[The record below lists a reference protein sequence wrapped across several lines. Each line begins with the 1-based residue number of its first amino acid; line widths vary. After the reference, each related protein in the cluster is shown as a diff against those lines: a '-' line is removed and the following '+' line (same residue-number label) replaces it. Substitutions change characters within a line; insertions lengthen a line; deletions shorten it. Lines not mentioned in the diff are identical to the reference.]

1 MEDNELLKGLNDND
15 VEINRKQYGE
25 NNWKIEDQHKFF
37 KVLIEVITEPLF
49 IILVLTALI
58 YFLLGEFSEGVIML
72 FALSFVAGISL
83 YQENRSRN
91 AVDALNKLAAPL
103 AKVIRNGISVRIP
116 SEEIVVNDIIN
127 LEDGDLIP
135 ADGTILRLNDF
146 SVNESILTG
155 ESLAVYKD
163 LEKGNNLIF
172 QGTQVVSGSCF
183 SRVTQIGKQTA
194 LGKIGKSLR
203 EISDSKTPLQQQI
216 NSFIR
221 SMVIVGVIAF
231 LIVWIL
237 NYFIT
242 KDILQSL
249 LRGLTL
255 AMSIL
260 PEEIP
265 VAFSTFMALGA
276 YHLYK
281 KKVIARSPHTVETL
295 GAATVICVDKT
306 GTITENNMMVS
317 VIYDYTQDKSFD
329 YTKESDGYNEV
340 LNYAMWA
347 SETSPFD
354 AMEKSIHKVYTR
366 LCPNDERKDYSMF
379 HEYPLGGNPPIM
391 THVFTNKS
399 GGYKIAAKGALE
411 GILKQC
417 SLSKEEKEK
426 IQKKA
431 HVLAAKGFRVIGVA
445 KAMIDISKLPESQH
459 ELEFDFLGM
468 IAFYDPP
475 KENMSEIIQQFYK
488 AGIQVKMITGD
499 YAETAIAIAD
509 QIGFNKG
516 AELLTG
522 KQIMEMD
529 FSLLREKVG
538 STHMYA
544 RMFPDA
550 KLKVIEAL
558 KANKEVVAMTGD
570 GVNDAPALK
579 AAHIGVAMG
588 MRGSEVAKNA
598 ASLIIMDDDLFH
610 MTEAVALGRKI
621 YENLKKAIQYI
632 ISIHIPIILIVTL
645 PLILFWDFYDIF
657 SPIHVIVL
665 ELIMGPTCSIIY
677 ENEPMEENYMNKS
690 PRKMSSTFFS
700 YRELSISIL
709 QGIAITISCLGVG
722 YFYLLGNYSEELV
735 RTTIYT
741 TLIFSNLFLTLTNR
755 SFYYSIFRTI
765 RYKNILIPVILTIS
779 LLILFSSIY
788 IIPVQ
793 QLFRFEELGLIDIS
807 RCLLFSFIGVMWV
820 EVYKLYKRKSNALH
834 PDLQV
839 KYAND

>member
-1 MEDNELLKGLNDND
+1 MNEMNQPAGLNDEE
-15 VEINRKQYGE
+15 VLENRKKYGT
-25 NNWKIEDQHKFF
+25 NDWKAGDQHKFF
-37 KVLIEVITEPLF
+37 KVLLEVITEPLF
-49 IILVLTALI
+49 IILVLTAMI

-83 YQENRSRN
+83 FQENRSRN

-103 AKVIRNGISVRIP
+103 AKVMRNGILVRIA
-116 SEEIVVNDIIN
+116 SNEIVVNDIIN

-135 ADGTILRLNDF
+135 ADGMILKLNDY
-146 SVNESILTG
+146 SVNESILSG

-163 LEKGNNLIF
+163 LNPGNNLIF

-183 SRVTQIGKQTA
+183 ARVTSTGMHTA
-194 LGKIGKSLR
+194 LGKIGKSLH
-203 EISDSKTPLQQQI
+203 EITESKTPLQQQI
-216 NSFIR
+216 NRFIR
-221 SMVIVGVIAF
+221 SMVFIGVIAF

-242 KDILQSL
+242 RDILQSM

-306 GTITENNMMVS
+306 GTITENKMMVS
-317 VIYDYTQDKSFD
+317 VIYDFVSDKYFD
-329 YTKESDGYNEV
+329 YTNNSGKYNEV
-340 LNYAMWA
+340 LNYALWA
-347 SETSPFD
+347 SETIPFD
-354 AMEKSIHKVYTR
+354 AMEKSIHHMYSK
-366 LCPNDERKDYSMF
+366 LSPLDERKDFRMF
-379 HEYPLGGNPPIM
+379 HEYPLSGNPPIM
-391 THVFTNKS
+391 THVFSDKS
-399 GGYKIAAKGALE
+399 GDYKIAAKGALE
-411 GILKQC
+411 GILSQC
-417 SLSKEEKEK
+417 NMKLNQKED
-426 IQKKA
+426 IQKKG
-431 HVLAAKGFRVIGVA
+431 HMLAAKGFRVLGVA
-445 KAMIDISKLPESQH
+445 KAMTDLDKLPKSQH
-459 ELEFDFLGM
+459 EFEFDFLGM

-475 KENMSEIIQQFYK
+475 KENMSEIISQFYQ

-516 AELLTG
+516 SELLTG
-522 KQIMEMD
+522 KQIIEME

-538 STHMYA
+538 NAHMYA

-558 KANKEVVAMTGD
+558 KANREVVAMTGD

-598 ASLIIMDDDLFH
+598 ASLIIMDDDLKH

-645 PLILFWDFYDIF
+645 PLILFWKFYDIF

-677 ENEPMEENYMNKS
+677 ENEPLEENYMNKP
-690 PRKMSSTFFS
+690 PRKMSTSFFS
-700 YRELSISIL
+700 FRELFISII
-709 QGIAITISCLGVG
+709 QGLAITVSCLGVG
-722 YFYLLGNYSEELV
+722 YFYLSGNSSEELV
-735 RTTIYT
+735 RTSIYT
-741 TLIFSNLFLTLTNR
+741 TLIFSNLFLTLVNR
-755 SFYYSIFRTI
+755 SFYYSILRTI
-765 RYKNILIPVILTIS
+765 RYKNILIPIILSIS
-779 LLILFSSIY
+779 LLILFASIY
-788 IIPVQ
+788 IGPVQ
-793 QLFRFEELGLIDIS
+793 ELFRFEALSLTDII
-807 RCLLFSFIGVMWV
+807 RCLTFAFLGVMWV
-820 EVYKLYKRKSNALH
+820 ELYKFYKRKFDSGS
-834 PDLQV
+834 
-839 KYAND
+839 